1 MANLQYL
8 RRKTLETADT
18 MSALTR
24 PLLVIL
30 SAVIAYYVGLG
41 PSNNMLI
48 ITEKLDDEYDYIVV
62 VNGAAGSVMASRLSE
77 DRDKKVLLLEAGG
90 HYIFKS
96 G

>member
-1 MANLQYL
+1 
-8 RRKTLETADT
+8 